1 MQSSHQKIRRL
12 RVDVTGAF
20 VGAQHPEAV
29 DDVRN
34 LSMTECAAV

>member
-1 MQSSHQKIRRL
+1 MRRSHPKVRRL
-12 RVDVTGAF
+12 RVDVAGAF

-34 LSMTECAAV
+34 FSMTECAAV